1 MGYKSKISDSHEPDI
16 SYLTKTLT
24 NIRERYCSTV
34 SYIVLQIYAPFPD
47 YQTNFTCYIT
57 VYLLVRLLVY
67 VLLFLY
73 DKVLTN
79 NLRNIDRRNYNAIMR
94 CVFYFC
100 MQNTTSGT
108 NCMHCQMPYKV
119 CRNT

>member
-16 SYLTKTLT
+16 SILTKTLT

-47 YQTNFTCYIT
+47 CQTNFTCSIT

-67 VLLFLY
+67 VQY
-73 DKVLTN
+73 
-79 NLRNIDRRNYNAIMR
+79 NLNGSPWPAHAGGSSD
-94 CVFYFC
+94 V
-100 MQNTTSGT
+100 
-108 NCMHCQMPYKV
+108 
-119 CRNT
+119 